1 MKLNHLSL
9 DEKSES
15 WISGQCAML
24 VSVLEV
30 KSKNIDFCTDALDVL
45 LLCVKK
51 RITVKIYSIMYI
63 KISRSKNDSIKIQVK
78 KKLLQE
84 QGFLR
89 WVYDSVKGIF

>member
-1 MKLNHLSL
+1 MDLERTLEVMKLNHLSL

-15 WISGQCAML
+15 WISGRCATL

-30 KSKNIDFCTDALDVL
+30 ESKNIDFCTDALDVL
-45 LLCVKK
+45 LFVWGKK
-51 RITVKIYSIMYI
+51 ITVKIYSIMYI
-63 KISRSKNDSIKIQVK
+63 KISLSKNYSIKNQVK

-89 WVYDSVKGIF
+89 